1 MKNLNIKSLTNW
13 KLYFTLLSA
22 SAFSIA
28 AVLPYIVT
36 VQADVL
42 KAAPIPLPV
51 LLLASVIQGLI
62 FFAIII
68 FVGLRI
74 SQKLGLQIPILEKLL
89 VGEKPDTDVKSII
102 KLSVFLGCLS
112 GITMILLDSLLF
124 SQLGIEELF
133 EQISVPVWQGF
144 LASFYGGITEEIIMR
159 LFFMTFILW
168 IISKMIKI
176 KGKAVENNWLM
187 WSSIIIATLLFGIG
201 HLPITATLTALT
213 PMVIVRALVLN
224 GIGGLVFGW
233 LYWKKGLEGAMIA
246 HFSTDIIIYVCLP
259 TILLFM

>member
-28 AVLPYIVT
+28 AVLPYIIT

-102 KLSVFLGCLS
+102 KLSAFLGCLS

-168 IISKMIKI
+168 ITNKIIKI

-259 TILLFM
+259 TILLFK